1 MALVEGNKT
10 ADRRVPMGTTYS
22 FSHNQNAG
30 ADGHLVIIIASPS
43 IVTNS
48 VTYGGQSMSLVR
60 QDYLSTTYGT
70 DWSVWELD
78 APPTGV
84 NTVQV
89 TLASTSWQ
97 GVSTVCYSF
106 TGSNGV
112 GNTSAGLSAVVDRT
126 TNLTIA
132 NNSMV
137 IGSCIGGNSTNAY
150 IAIPQGTNRPIDWNH
165 NINNYTWG
173 GISPSLS
180 SGTITIQG
188 GSTSTNVIMAIEV
201 EEAAA
206 PPPTRRRIII
216 C

>member
-10 ADRRVPMGTTYS
+10 TDRRIPMSNTYS
-22 FSHNQNAG
+22 FSHNQTAG
-30 ADGHLVIIIASPS
+30 ADGHLVIIIASPVIEVNS
-43 IVTNS
+43 I
-48 VTYGGQSMSLVR
+48 TYGGQSMSNVR
-60 QDYLSTTYGT
+60 QDNVVAYSTR
-70 DWSVWELD
+70 WSVWELD

-112 GNTSAGLSAVVDRT
+112 GNTSAALSAAVNKT
-126 TNLTIA
+126 TNVTIL

-137 IGSCIGGNSTNAY
+137 IGTCIGGNATNAY

>member
-10 ADRRVPMGTTYS
+10 TDRRIPMGSSYS
-22 FSHNQNAG
+22 FSHNQTAG
-30 ADGHLVIIIASPS
+30 ADGHLVILIASPAIS
-43 IVTNS
+43 VNS
-48 VTYGGQSMSLVR
+48 VTYGGQSMTNVR
-60 QDYLSTTYGT
+60 QDLVSSYSTY
-70 DWSVWELD
+70 WSVWELD

-84 NTVQV
+84 NTVAV
-89 TLASTSWQ
+89 TLAGTSWN
-97 GVSTVCYSF
+97 GTSTVCYSF

-112 GNTSAGLSAVVDRT
+112 GNTSAALSAASNKT
-126 TNLTIA
+126 TNVTIL

-165 NINNYTWG
+165 AVNNYTWG

-201 EEAAA
+201 TELAVAS
-206 PPPTRRRIII
+206 RRRIII